1 MIPTTENTSRR
12 YRIGKHHRIL
22 FGFFSYFS
30 RCNLFN
36 QYNFKMA
43 APKEQTIMQEQQH
56 DEKILGIKLEKRQL
70 RSI

>member
-1 MIPTTENTSRR
+1 MSKYRVFSGPYLDSFHVVIPTTENTNRR
-12 YRIGKHHRIL
+12 YRSGKHHRIL

-43 APKEQTIMQEQQH
+43 APKEQTIMQ
-56 DEKILGIKLEKRQL
+56 
-70 RSI
+70 